1 MYNTFAYVYD
11 EFMENVP
18 YEDWAFMLRDILRD
32 HNIDDG
38 LLLDLGCGTGTL
50 TRLMADY
57 GYDMT
62 GIDSSADMLTVA
74 REYEQLD
81 AEETEEPV
89 KIEKSEKPDKPEDS
103 EKPEEPEKTE
113 ESEKPEEP
121 EKTGSLSGSEILYLC
136 QDMREFELYG
146 TVRAVYSLCDCINYI
161 TEYEDLVKVFKLVNN
176 YLDPNGIFIFDLNT
190 IHKFSDV
197 LGEKTFAENGEDA
210 SFIWENHY
218 DGDTNINEYDLTLFL
233 QDDDGRY
240 TKETELHRQRG
251 YTVDEIKKALEE
263 SGLIFESVC
272 DEDTLNMVTPETER
286 ILFVARESG
295 KTA

>member
-50 TRLMADY
+50 TRLMAEH

-62 GIDSSADMLTVA
+62 GVDISADMLTVA
-74 REYEQLD
+74 REYES
-81 AEETEEPV
+81 AEDEY
-89 KIEKSEKPDKPEDS
+89 PEDAGL
-103 EKPEEPEKTE
+103 PEDPEALEYGDSPVGK
-113 ESEKPEEP
+113 
-121 EKTGSLSGSEILYLC
+121 ILYLC

-146 TVRAVYSLCDCINYI
+146 TVRAVYSLCDCLNYI
-161 TEYEDLVKVFKLVNN
+161 TEYDDLVKVFKLVNN
-176 YLDPNGIFIFDLNT
+176 YLDPGGIFIFDLNT
-190 IHKFSDV
+190 IYKFKEQ
-197 LGEKTFAENGEDA
+197 LGDKTFAENGEDA

-218 DGDTNINEYDLTLFL
+218 DDSTHINEYDLTLFL
-233 QDDDGRY
+233 EDVDGKY
-240 TKETELHRQRG
+240 LKETELHRQKG

-263 SGLIFESVC
+263 AGLIFESVC
-272 DEDTLNMVTPETER
+272 DEETLNGVTQTTQR
-286 ILFVARESG
+286 ILVVARESG